1 MGNNNSSFASKAG
14 AIFAVAGSAV
24 GLGNVW
30 RFPTEV
36 GTNGGAAFIIIY
48 VLFMLFFGVPVMISE
63 IAIGRHGQKNVSHSF
78 YTMSGGKKV
87 WAYMG
92 LLPVMAGLLV
102 LSYYSVVA
110 GWTLEYVAQAG
121 VNNLADKTPA
131 QYTADFNA
139 FISSPVRPVVWLGV
153 ILALTCAIVAL
164 GVKRGIEKA
173 SKVMM
178 PILFVCIAVLVVSS
192 FSLPGA
198 EKGLKFFFHPDFSKV
213 TGATALAAMGQTFFS
228 LSVGICCMCTYGCY
242 FRKDV
247 NLVSDSITVASI
259 DTLVALMSGLI
270 IFPAVYSVPGL
281 SPDAGPSLVFITLP
295 NVFSHVFAGTPVLSY
310 AFSLFFYVLLVLA
323 ALTSSISMLEM
334 SVAIFIRKFRLS
346 RPFASIL
353 VTLVCFVLG
362 TACALSFGV
371 WGDVKVFGMTIFEL
385 FDYLVAKFLMPI
397 GAMLICV
404 FAGWVVDVKVLK
416 DEITNGG
423 TIRQPLF
430 TVYRLLVRYVAPV
443 CIALIFINELGL
455 L

>member
-1 MGNNNSSFASKAG
+1 MGNNNTSFASKAG

-48 VLFMLFFGVPVMISE
+48 VLCMLFFGVPVMISE

-78 YTMSGGKKV
+78 YTMSGNNRA

-92 LLPVMAGLLV
+92 LLPIVAGVLV

-121 VNNLADKTPA
+121 VNGLADKTSA
-131 QYTADFNA
+131 QYTADFGD
-139 FISSPVRPVVWLGV
+139 FTSDPLRPIIWLGIV
-153 ILALTCAIVAL
+153 LVLTWVIVAM
-164 GVKRGIEKA
+164 GVKRGIEQA
-173 SKVMM
+173 SKIMM
-178 PILFVCIAVLVVSS
+178 PLLFVCIAILVVCS

-198 EKGLKFFFHPDFSKV
+198 EKGLKFFFYPDFSKV
-213 TGATALAAMGQTFFS
+213 TGATALSALGQTFFS

-247 NLVSDSITVASI
+247 DLMNDSLTVACI

-295 NVFSHVFAGTPVLSY
+295 NVFNQVFAGTPVLSY
-310 AFSLFFYVLLVLA
+310 AFTLFFYLLLVLA

-334 SVAIFIRKFRLS
+334 SAAIFIRKFKMS
-346 RPFASIL
+346 RPLASAI
-353 VTLVCFVLG
+353 VTLVCFVFG
-362 TACALSFGV
+362 AACSLSFGV
-371 WGDVKVFGMTIFEL
+371 WQDVTVFGMTIFEF

-404 FAGWVVDVKVLK
+404 FVGWVVDVRVLK
-416 DEITNGG
+416 DELTNGG
-423 TIRQPLF
+423 TIAQPLF
-430 TVYRLLVRYVAPV
+430 AVYRLLVRYVAPV
-443 CIALIFINELGL
+443 CIFLIFINELGL

>member
-1 MGNNNSSFASKAG
+1 MSNNNTSFASKAG

-36 GTNGGAAFIIIY
+36 GANGGAAFIIIY
-48 VLFMLFFGVPVMISE
+48 VLCMLLFGVPVMISE

-78 YTMSGGKKV
+78 YTMSGNSRA
-87 WAYMG
+87 WAFMG
-92 LLPVMAGLLV
+92 LLPVVAGVLV

-110 GWTLEYVAQAG
+110 GWTLEYVVQAG
-121 VNNLADKTPA
+121 VNNLADKTSA
-131 QYTADFNA
+131 QYTAEFGEFTSN
-139 FISSPVRPVVWLGV
+139 PLRPIIWLGI
-153 ILALTCAIVAL
+153 ILALTCAIVAM
-164 GVKRGIEKA
+164 GVKRGIEQA
-173 SKVMM
+173 SKIMM
-178 PILFVCIAVLVVSS
+178 PMLFVCIAILVVCS

-198 EKGLKFFFHPDFSKV
+198 EKGLKFFFFPDFSKV
-213 TGATALAAMGQTFFS
+213 TGATVLSALGQTFFS

-247 NLVSDSITVASI
+247 DLVNDSLTVACI
-259 DTLVALMSGLI
+259 DTLVALMAGLI
-270 IFPAVYSVPGL
+270 IFPAVYSVSEL

-295 NVFSHVFAGTPVLSY
+295 NVFSQVFAGAPVLSY
-310 AFSLFFYVLLVLA
+310 AFTLFFYVLLLLA
-323 ALTSSISMLEM
+323 ALTSTISMLEM
-334 SVAIFIRKFRLS
+334 SAAIFIRKFRMGRTL
-346 RPFASIL
+346 ASVL

-362 TACALSFGV
+362 SACALSFGE
-371 WGDVKVFGMTIFEL
+371 WKDITVFGMTIFEF

-416 DEITNGG
+416 GELTNGG

-430 TVYRLLVRYVAPV
+430 AVYRLLVRYVAPV
-443 CIALIFINELGL
+443 CIFLIFINELGL